1 MTLASLRLWI
11 ALAVL
16 VAAGVG
22 GETIRVLQA
31 RLADAT
37 REAGQARQDLAA
49 RDAVIARLQATA
61 REQDAARARLE
72 RTRGAVNAQLVSYQQ
87 QLRKLID
94 ENQAVRTWAGTALP
108 DDVVR
113 LHASAALTGA
123 DAYAERLRDGDA
135 LHDAGALAAHQR

>member
-11 ALAVL
+11 SLAVL
-16 VAAGVG
+16 AAAGAGCVYV
-22 GETIRVLQA
+22 RALQTL
-31 RLADAT
+31 LADAT
-37 REAGQARQDLAA
+37 REAGQAHQDLAA
-49 RDAVIARLQATA
+49 RDAVVARLQAAA

-72 RTRGAVNAQLVSYQQ
+72 RTRGAVNAQLASYQQ

-113 LHASAALTGA
+113 LHDSAALTGA
-123 DAYAERLRDGDA
+123 DAYAERLRGGDA
-135 LHDAGALAAHQR
+135 LHDAGDVAAHQR